1 MMNFLQ
7 RTHRSGSGA
16 TVVKNSHLSSHFSSL
31 TSNLYSLFIAMY
43 LQHLNIYFF
52 FILMITVGAV
62 AFFLFQPFLTA
73 IIAAAI
79 LAAVFAEPHRW
90 ILQKTGNRP
99 ALASSLSC
107 LLIIFVIITPIFLVV
122 AAVATEASSLYQV
135 FSQEKTVQQ
144 FVSQILSSIRHIPVL
159 DRIAGNSLSGEAV
172 FQGIRGWSGN
182 FLDIFQ
188 AAYRGVSQ
196 FLFWIFVLFF
206 TLYYFF
212 IDGEQGLRYLKK
224 LSPLRDEHDELL
236 IRKFVSMTR
245 ATIKGT
251 IVIGVLQSIIG
262 GVLFAAVGVSSPLVW
277 ATLMFFFS
285 IIPIIGTA
293 AVWFPMGIILL
304 FLGDFWQGTLVL
316 GVGFGII
323 SLIDN
328 ILKPK
333 LVGKDTQMHPLVIF
347 FATLGGLSLFGL
359 SGFIL
364 GPIVMSLFMALWD
377 IYVIE
382 FRKQLDSYNDPTREY
397 RKD

>member
-1 MMNFLQ
+1 
-7 RTHRSGSGA
+7 
-16 TVVKNSHLSSHFSSL
+16 
-31 TSNLYSLFIAMY
+31 MY

-52 FILMITVGAV
+52 FALMIAVGVV

-79 LAAVFAEPHRW
+79 LAAIFQEPHRW
-90 ILQKTGNRP
+90 ILEKTGNRP

-107 LLIIFVIITPIFLVV
+107 ALIIFVIIAPVFLIITLV
-122 AAVATEASSLYQV
+122 AKEASGLYQTFGHEKTVNQVVSQV
-135 FSQEKTVQQ
+135 FSSIHNIPFLEGMTGAV
-144 FVSQILSSIRHIPVL
+144 LSE
-159 DRIAGNSLSGEAV
+159 DTV
-172 FQGIRGWSGN
+172 FQSIKGWSGN

-196 FLFWIFVLFF
+196 FVFWIFILFF

-224 LSPLRDEHDELL
+224 ISPLHDEHDELL

-251 IVIGVLQSIIG
+251 IVIGFLQSIIG
-262 GVLFAAVGVSSPLVW
+262 GILFAAVGVSSPLIW

-285 IIPIIGTA
+285 IIPMIGTA

-304 FLGDFWQGTLVL
+304 LLGDFWQGALVL
-316 GVGFGII
+316 GIGFGII

-328 ILKPK
+328 ILKPR
-333 LVGKDTQMHPLVIF
+333 LVGKDTQMHPLIVF

-364 GPIVMSLFMALWD
+364 GPIVMSLFMALWE
-377 IYVIE
+377 IYSIE
-382 FRKQLDSYNDPTREY
+382 FRRQLDAYNDATHEHGREGESV
-397 RKD
+397 

>member
-1 MMNFLQ
+1 
-7 RTHRSGSGA
+7 
-16 TVVKNSHLSSHFSSL
+16 
-31 TSNLYSLFIAMY
+31 MY

-52 FILMITVGAV
+52 FALMVLVGIV

-79 LAAVFAEPHRW
+79 LAALFQGPHRW
-90 ILQKTGNRP
+90 ILKKTGNR
-99 ALASSLSC
+99 AVLASSLSC
-107 LLIIFVIITPIFLVV
+107 LLIIFLIIAPIFLVITLV
-122 AAVATEASSLYQV
+122 ANEASALYQT
-135 FSQEKTVQQ
+135 FGQEKTVNQ
-144 FVSQILSSIRHIPVL
+144 VVTQIFSSIQRTPFLPRVVG
-159 DRIAGNSLSGEAV
+159 DTLSQDAV

-188 AAYRGVSQ
+188 VAYRGVSQ
-196 FLFWIFVLFF
+196 FIFWIFVLFF

-212 IDGEQGLRYLKK
+212 IDGEEGLRYLKK
-224 LSPLRDEHDELL
+224 ISPLRDEHDDLL
-236 IRKFVSMTR
+236 ISKFVSMTR

-262 GVLFAAVGVSSPLVW
+262 GVLFAAIGVSSPLVW

-293 AVWFPMGIILL
+293 AVWFPMGVILL
-304 FLGDFWQGTLVL
+304 LLGDFWQGALVL

-347 FATLGGLSLFGL
+347 FATLGGLSFFGL

-364 GPIVMSLFMALWD
+364 GPIVMSLFMAL
-377 IYVIE
+377 
-382 FRKQLDSYNDPTREY
+382 REI
-397 RKD
+397 

>member
-1 MMNFLQ
+1 
-7 RTHRSGSGA
+7 
-16 TVVKNSHLSSHFSSL
+16 
-31 TSNLYSLFIAMY
+31 MY

-304 FLGDFWQGTLVL
+304 FLGDFWQGALVL

-347 FATLGGLSLFGL
+347 FATLGGLSFFGL

>member
-1 MMNFLQ
+1 M
-7 RTHRSGSGA
+7 
-16 TVVKNSHLSSHFSSL
+16 HLR
-31 TSNLYSLFIAMY
+31 
-43 LQHLNIYFF
+43 HLNVYFF
-52 FILMITVGAV
+52 FALMIAVGSV
-62 AFFLFQPFLTA
+62 VFFLFQPFLTA

-90 ILQKTGNRP
+90 ILKKTGNRP

-107 LLIIFVIITPIFLVV
+107 LLIIFAIIAPIFLVV
-122 AAVATEASSLYQV
+122 VAVANEASSLYQM
-135 FSQEKTVQQ
+135 FSQEKTMQQ
-144 FVSQILSSIRHIPVL
+144 FVSQIFSSIRHIPIL
-159 DRIAGNSLSGEAV
+159 DRVAGNSLSGEAI
-172 FQGIRGWSGN
+172 FQSVRGWSGN

-212 IDGEQGLRYLKK
+212 IDGEQGLSYLKK
-224 LSPLRDEHDELL
+224 VSPLRDEHDELL

-245 ATIKGT
+245 ATMKGT
-251 IVIGVLQSIIG
+251 IVIGTLQSIIG
-262 GVLFAAVGVSSPLVW
+262 GVLFAVVGVPSPLVW
-277 ATLMFFFS
+277 AALMLLFS
-285 IIPIIGTA
+285 IIPMVGTA
-293 AVWFPMGIILL
+293 AVWFPMGIILIL
-304 FLGDFWQGTLVL
+304 LGDFWQGALVL
-316 GVGFGII
+316 GIGFGII

-333 LVGKDTQMHPLVIF
+333 IVGKDTQMHPLVVF
-347 FATLGGLSLFGL
+347 FATLGGIAFFGL

-377 IYVIE
+377 IYIIE

-397 RKD
+397 REDSAL